1 MTKPSIVTAI
11 LDHDAPNYRVSLT
24 ARQHALLCDEAPD
37 EGGADAG
44 LRPFEF
50 VLSGLASCTAITL
63 RMYAQRKQWPL
74 SDVKVEVRLHKKD
87 DAFSVE
93 RHVTVTG
100 ELSAEQRVRLADI
113 CERTPV
119 TLLIKQGARVDTTLG

>member
-1 MTKPSIVTAI
+1 
-11 LDHDAPNYRVSLT
+11 LG
-24 ARQHALLCDEAPD
+24 DEGPD
-37 EGGADAG
+37 EGGSDSG
-44 LRPFEF
+44 LRPFEL

-74 SDVKVEVRLHKKD
+74 ADVKVEVRLHKKD

-100 ELSAEQRVRLADI
+100 ELSVEQRGRLADI

-119 TLLIKQGARVDTTLG
+119 TMLIKQGARIDTTLG